1 MINSIPT
8 FDCIRHGNLLG
19 KVSAVSYKQAMKR
32 AERLYGRC
40 EVITV
45 DGVAKADNR
54 RAGTHNEG
62 RVNGR
67 APYAVGNFDA
77 RRAAEIAAWKAANA

>member
-1 MINSIPT
+1 MIKSMPT

-19 KVSAVSYKQAMKR
+19 KVSAVSYAQAMRR

-54 RAGTHNEG
+54 RAGDHNEG
-62 RVNGR
+62 RVHGR
-67 APYAVGNFDA
+67 APYAVGDFEA
-77 RRAAEIAAWKAANA
+77 RRAAEIAAWKAAQA